1 MDYTGII
8 VAIITAVSSV
18 AAVIITNIASNR
30 KMQQQL
36 EVSQAVTNTKL
47 EALTNEVRAHN
58 NFAQRIPVLE
68 EKIAAANHRIDDLEK
83 GQRNEH
89 P

>member
-1 MDYTGII
+1 MEGII

-58 NFAQRIPVLE
+58 GLAQRIPVLE
-68 EKIAAANHRIDDLEK
+68 EKIAVANHRIDDLEK
-83 GQRNEH
+83 GQRHEH
-89 P
+89 

>member
-1 MDYTGII
+1 MDITGII
-8 VAIITAVSSV
+8 IAIITAVSSV

-47 EALTNEVRAHN
+47 EALTNEVRSHN

-68 EKIAAANHRIDDLEK
+68 EKIAVANHRIDDLEK
-83 GQRNEH
+83 GGRHEH
-89 P
+89 

>member
-36 EVSQAVTNTKL
+36 EVSQAVTNTKI
-47 EALTNEVRAHN
+47 ENLTQEVRKHN
-58 NFAQRIPVLE
+58 DFSTRIPVLE
-68 EKIAAANHRIDDLEK
+68 EQMRVANHRIDDLERGK
-83 GQRNEH
+83 HDH

>member
-1 MDYTGII
+1 MEGII
-8 VAIITAVSSV
+8 IAVITAAGSI
-18 AAVIITNIASNR
+18 AAVVITSAASSR
-30 KMQQQL
+30 KLQQQL

-58 NFAQRIPVLE
+58 GFAQRIPVLE
-68 EKIAAANHRIDDLEK
+68 EKIAVANHRIDDLER
-83 GQRNEH
+83 GRHEH

>member
-1 MDYTGII
+1 MEGII
-8 VAIITAVSSV
+8 VAVITAVSSV
-18 AAVIITNIASNR
+18 VAVIITNIASNR

-68 EKIAAANHRIDDLEK
+68 EKIAVANHRIDDLEK
-83 GQRNEH
+83 GGNH
-89 P
+89 HA

>member
-1 MDYTGII
+1 MEGII
-8 VAIITAVSSV
+8 IAIITAVSSV

-58 NFAQRIPVLE
+58 GFAQRIPVLE
-68 EKIAAANHRIDDLEK
+68 EKIAVANHRIDDLEK
-83 GQRNEH
+83 GGRHEH
-89 P
+89 

>member
-1 MDYTGII
+1 MDYAGII
-8 VAIITAVSSV
+8 IAGITSIGSIV
-18 AAVIITNIASNR
+18 AVIITNTASNR

-58 NFAQRIPVLE
+58 NFAQRIPVIE
-68 EKIAAANHRIDDLEK
+68 EKIAVANHRIDDLEK
-83 GQRNEH
+83 GQH
-89 P
+89 HA